1 MSDDQEDGSHK
12 GDASK
17 TSQTETKTT
26 EEDVLEIV
34 SAIDGMVHVIIYSCY
49 DYY

>member
-1 MSDDQEDGSHK
+1 MSDSQEDGSHK

-17 TSQTETKTT
+17 TSQTEARTT

-34 SAIDGMVHVIIYSCY
+34 SAIDGMAHVIIYSCY